1 MPTPYGSR
9 GGVAF
14 GPHELRV
21 LGGALAI
28 ALQSDPAPERVQE
41 YLRLVRAVDEAI
53 GEGARLRSFVR
64 ADLARHRAALPGAA
78 AGYLEQFADALAAG
92 YLPVPADLAALRELC
107 AQPTGPREAAR
118 RAGLLRR
125 AEEARVPRLPRPQG
139 ARQASRVPAVR
150 AAGQAGQAGQAR
162 QARQAG
168 QAGQAGQEDGDGP
181 EPAPERS
188 GKPSPG
194 PAEPA
199 PAERP
204 AIPSRPVPTPAE
216 VFPPRRRTPPPPPS
230 EPSAEPGAE
239 PDAEPDTEQ
248 GLAGGRPP
256 LALLPPRAVPV

>member
-78 AGYLEQFADALAAG
+78 AGYLEQFEDALAAG
-92 YLPVPADLAALRELC
+92 YLPAPADLAALRGLC
-107 AQPTGPREAAR
+107 AQPVGPSEAAR

-125 AEEARVPRLPRPQG
+125 AEEARVPRLPRPNDG
-139 ARQASRVPAVR
+139 RQAPRVPAVR
-150 AAGQAGQAGQAR
+150 AGE
-162 QARQAG
+162 
-168 QAGQAGQEDGDGP
+168 QEDGDGP
-181 EPAPERS
+181 EPAPRRP
-188 GKPSPG
+188 GKPSPA

-204 AIPSRPVPTPAE
+204 ATPSRPVPTPAE
-216 VFPPRRRTPPPPPS
+216 VFPPRRRRTQPEPPE
-230 EPSAEPGAE
+230 EPSAE
-239 PDAEPDTEQ
+239 PDAEPGTEQ
-248 GLAGGRPP
+248 RAAGGRPP
-256 LALLPPRAVPV
+256 MALLPPRAVPV

>member
-41 YLRLVRAVDEAI
+41 YLRLVRAVDEAL
-53 GEGARLRSFVR
+53 GEAARLRSFVR

-78 AGYLEQFADALAAG
+78 AGYLEQFEDALAAG
-92 YLPVPADLAALRELC
+92 YLPAPADLSALRGLC
-107 AQPTGPREAAR
+107 AQPVGPQEAAR
-118 RAGLLRR
+118 RTGLLRR

-139 ARQASRVPAVR
+139 GRQASRVPAVR
-150 AAGQAGQAGQAR
+150 AGE
-162 QARQAG
+162 
-168 QAGQAGQEDGDGP
+168 QEDGDGP
-181 EPAPERS
+181 EPAPRRP
-188 GKPSPG
+188 GKPSG

-204 AIPSRPVPTPAE
+204 ATPSRPVHLHRHAK
-216 VFPPRRRTPPPPPS
+216 
-230 EPSAEPGAE
+230 AA
-239 PDAEPDTEQ
+239 DAFFK
-248 GLAGGRPP
+248 ARV
-256 LALLPPRAVPV
+256 R

>member
-1 MPTPYGSR
+1 M
-9 GGVAF
+9 AF

-78 AGYLEQFADALAAG
+78 AGYLEQLADALAAG
-92 YLPVPADLAALRELC
+92 YLPVPADLAALRALC
-107 AQPTGPREAAR
+107 AQPVGPREAAR
-118 RAGLLRR
+118 RTGLLRR
-125 AEEARVPRLPRPQG
+125 AEEARVPRLPRPQDG
-139 ARQASRVPAVR
+139 RRVSRVPAVR
-150 AAGQAGQAGQAR
+150 A
-162 QARQAG
+162 AG

-181 EPAPERS
+181 EPAPRRP

-204 AIPSRPVPTPAE
+204 ATPSRPVPTPAE
-216 VFPPRRRTPPPPPS
+216 VFPPRRRTPPAPPPPS

-248 GLAGGRPP
+248 GLAGEQGLVGGRPP
-256 LALLPPRAVPV
+256 RALLAPRAVPV